1 MMRYDE
7 CDNPEE
13 KRPFKNLLGHRLV
26 MDERGNAMHKSDGT
40 AIWFEEA
47 AEQLGVDTLRWLY
60 LAQNPAQDLRFGTR
74 HPDEPVA
81 LHTPEGTISETKE
94 GLPTCKVTS
103 SPADEVRRQI
113 LIPLWNSYAFFVNY
127 ARLDEFDPTSELIP
141 VEQRPEIDRWILS
154 NLQALIQKCRD
165 GFEAYDTPRACAAAA
180 EFIDDLSNWYI
191 RRNRRRFWRSRKET
205 QADDLSSSWDPDK
218 LAAYQTLHEVLVTL
232 TKVLA
237 PVIPFLAE
245 HMYQNLAVN
254 SRSDHSPLT
263 THHSPVPQSVHL
275 CDYPDSDA
283 GLLDPGLNSRMAI
296 AQLVVTLGHKLRE
309 ESNIR
314 VRQPLGELRY
324 ACGLAEQKK
333 AVESLSEVIRDELN
347 VKQLT
352 PVDNL
357 DELVSYSFKPNL
369 KTLGPKYGKLLGAL
383 RVQIETADPEAL
395 APLRRGE
402 SMTFQIDGLDV
413 ALSPEDVLVS
423 TEQAADWVVADDR
436 GIQIALSTKL
446 TPELLAE
453 GIRNDFIRHVQQA
466 RKEANL
472 EIQDRI
478 RVFYHTDDAAC
489 GLAVERW
496 ADYIQAE
503 TLADKVTFLTDPPTD
518 AKAVTVGDAKA
529 TIWIAPV

>member
-1 MMRYDE
+1 
-7 CDNPEE
+7 
-13 KRPFKNLLGHRLV
+13 
-26 MDERGNAMHKSDGT
+26 
-40 AIWFEEA
+40 
-47 AEQLGVDTLRWLY
+47 
-60 LAQNPAQDLRFGTR
+60 
-74 HPDEPVA
+74 
-81 LHTPEGTISETKE
+81 
-94 GLPTCKVTS
+94 
-103 SPADEVRRQI
+103 
-113 LIPLWNSYAFFVNY
+113 
-127 ARLDEFDPTSELIP
+127 
-141 VEQRPEIDRWILS
+141 
-154 NLQALIQKCRD
+154 
-165 GFEAYDTPRACAAAA
+165 
-180 EFIDDLSNWYI
+180 
-191 RRNRRRFWRSRKET
+191 
-205 QADDLSSSWDPDK
+205 
-218 LAAYQTLHEVLVTL
+218 
-232 TKVLA
+232 
-237 PVIPFLAE
+237 
-245 HMYQNLAVN
+245 
-254 SRSDHSPLT
+254 
-263 THHSPVPQSVHL
+263 
-275 CDYPDSDA
+275 
-283 GLLDPGLNSRMAI
+283 MAI

-503 TLADKVTFLTDPPTD
+503 TLADKVTFSTDPPTD